1 MFEITEETHQRFAVS
16 ALIGNCEGL
25 LKSSELNPSQRASL
39 MLCVHHTLEAFGMP
53 TKEELDRSA
62 A

>member
-1 MFEITEETHQRFAVS
+1 MFGNPEILRQRLAVS

-25 LKSSELNPSQRASL
+25 LKSSELNPMQRASL
-39 MLCVHHTLEAFGMP
+39 RLLVENTVEAFGMLAK
-53 TKEELDRSA
+53 KEA